1 MKKYVFVI
9 FTILIIALLIYYTRY
24 YGCTERTEITEPKT
38 EISGAPETYTGKLRL
53 ASWNIR
59 IFSNDSRD
67 NYKLGKIC
75 NILKNYDFVA
85 IIELKDEPV
94 LIRTRDLLKTMGKE
108 YGYEISEEV
117 GRGVKERYAFI
128 YDMSKVKKIKPG
140 KIFQDPKDELI
151 REPFYGTFKSGN
163 FDFTIIVTHIVW
175 GDKVKERRKEVQ
187 KLAEVYNNIQNA
199 DQSEQ
204 DVILVGDFNRE
215 PNDYKAFGKL
225 REIHSMINL
234 FSLPQKTVIYDSSLY
249 DNIWFQ
255 SKYLKE
261 YTGNSGIDH
270 FDETDF
276 GNDDAMASIIVSDHR
291 PVWAEFDTRFDDD

>member
-1 MKKYVFVI
+1 MKKYIYII
-9 FTILIIALLIYYTRY
+9 FIVLILALFIYYARY
-24 YGCTERTEITEPKT
+24 YTYQPEKT
-38 EISGAPETYTGKLRL
+38 QPAKESIGNPETYTGELRL

-67 NYKLGKIC
+67 DDKLNKIC
-75 NILKNYDFVA
+75 NILKKYDFVA
-85 IIELKDEPV
+85 IIELRDEPV
-94 LIRTRDLLKTMGKE
+94 LVRTRDLLKSMGRE
-108 YGYEISEEV
+108 YEYEISDEV

-128 YDMSKVKKIKPG
+128 YDKSKVKVIKPG
-140 KIFQDPKDELI
+140 QVFHDPDDELI

-163 FDFTIIVTHIVW
+163 FDFSIIATHIVW
-175 GDKVKERRKEVQ
+175 GDKVKERRREVQ
-187 KLAEVYNNIQNA
+187 KLAVVYKHLQDI

-215 PNDYKAFGKL
+215 PDDNEAFGQL
-225 REIHSMINL
+225 RKIPSMINL
-234 FSLPQKTVIYDSSLY
+234 FNLPQKSVIYESSLY

-276 GNDDAMASIIVSDHR
+276 GNDDAMASIVVSDHR
-291 PVWAEFDTRFDDD
+291 PVWAEFDTRIDDD

>member
-1 MKKYVFVI
+1 MRKYLFAT
-9 FTILIIALLIYYTRY
+9 FLILILALFIYYTRH
-24 YGCTERTEITEPKT
+24 YGCTDQSEVADQSTEILT
-38 EISGAPETYTGKLRL
+38 APEAYSGKFRL

-67 NYKLGKIC
+67 DDKLSKIC
-75 NILKNYDFVA
+75 NILKKYDFIA
-85 IIELKDEPV
+85 IIELRDEPV
-94 LIRTRDLLKTMGKE
+94 LVRTIDLLETTGKQ
-108 YGYEISEEV
+108 YDYEISDEV

-128 YDMSKVKKIKPG
+128 YDKSKVKAIKPSSV
-140 KIFQDPKDELI
+140 IHDPSDELI
-151 REPFYGTFKSGN
+151 REPYYGTFKSGN
-163 FDFTIIVTHIVW
+163 FDFTIIATHVIW

-187 KLAEVYNNIQNA
+187 KLAEVYEHLQDA

-215 PNDYKAFGKL
+215 PSDNKAFGQL
-225 REIHSMINL
+225 RKIPSMINL

-261 YTGNSGIDH
+261 YTGNCGIDH

-291 PVWAEFDTRFDDD
+291 PVWAEFDASIDDD